1 MGTKDIPNVTSGV
14 QATWHVAPS
23 GNGHETLGQDVEM
36 VEDQR
41 RGDMEEDD

>member
-1 MGTKDIPNVTSGV
+1 MGTKDIPNLNNAI
-14 QATWHVAPS
+14 QATWHASPAATETPS
-23 GNGHETLGQDVEM
+23 HDVEM